1 MAGNRVRDILMT
13 RDGMTKEEA
22 DARIVEVREMMD
34 EAVADGEVGE
44 AEAIFEEEFC
54 LEPDYLIDIL

>member
-1 MAGNRVRDILMT
+1 MAGNKVRDILMT

-44 AEAIFEEEFC
+44 AEAIFEEEFG

>member
-1 MAGNRVRDILMT
+1 MT